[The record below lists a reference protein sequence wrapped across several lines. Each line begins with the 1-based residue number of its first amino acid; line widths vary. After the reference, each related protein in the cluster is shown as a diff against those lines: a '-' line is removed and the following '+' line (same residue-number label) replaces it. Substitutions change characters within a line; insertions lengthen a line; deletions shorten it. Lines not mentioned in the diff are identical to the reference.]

1 MQQTGNDTASTIKE
15 TTAKLQCLLVEMT
28 EKRKEA
34 QKRLDQL
41 EIKQDL
47 TKAQQAE
54 VDALTDI
61 AETLEARID
70 VVDRA
75 LAMLLDFR

>member
-1 MQQTGNDTASTIKE
+1 MQQTGNAMESTIKE
-15 TTAKLQCLLVEMT
+15 TTAKLQRLLVDMT

-34 QKRLDQL
+34 QKRLDRL
-41 EIKQDL
+41 EIKKDL
-47 TKAQQAE
+47 TQTQQAE

-61 AETLEARID
+61 VETLEARID

-75 LAMLLDFR
+75 LAVLLDFN